1 MKKLGQLHF
10 KAYSYNI
17 LFLPIYLFFS
27 FLFGKER
34 VSWIVQYFLKRPRGR
49 RPAE

>member
-17 LFLPIYLFFS
+17 FFLPIIFF
-27 FLFGKER
+27 FFQKR
-34 VSWIVQYFLKRPRGR
+34 VSWIVQYFLIRPRGR